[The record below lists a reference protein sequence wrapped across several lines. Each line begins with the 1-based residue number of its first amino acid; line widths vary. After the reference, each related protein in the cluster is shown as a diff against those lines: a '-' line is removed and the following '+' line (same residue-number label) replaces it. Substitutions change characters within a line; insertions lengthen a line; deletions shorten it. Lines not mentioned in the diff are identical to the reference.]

1 MSCLELL
8 GLSVTDLIAAP
19 LCNKQS
25 RAYRF
30 SHQNAA
36 NLPIPPR
43 KSALLS
49 LPPLR
54 SIKAL
59 NRVPQAPQP
68 NQGRT
73 PMQDADHNLLYSH
86 RRGHARSRQAN
97 FQRGG
102 LNPAPNVPG
111 TTKASEWNLP
121 TMLAIGKVILFAIPS
136 PAERTMK
143 ALLSVFAVLSLLV
156 YAAHSAAEGEPP
168 SNSDEDGSSKT
179 PENDS
184 QVLEGEA
191 LRNCLLEK
199 TWSECGLVP
208 FSFSELSAQIESE
221 QGNNSDNGTSWR
233 FLGPWAKTIPEYST
247 Q

>member
-1 MSCLELL
+1 
-8 GLSVTDLIAAP
+8 
-19 LCNKQS
+19 
-25 RAYRF
+25 
-30 SHQNAA
+30 
-36 NLPIPPR
+36 
-43 KSALLS
+43 
-49 LPPLR
+49 
-54 SIKAL
+54 
-59 NRVPQAPQP
+59 
-68 NQGRT
+68 
-73 PMQDADHNLLYSH
+73 
-86 RRGHARSRQAN
+86 
-97 FQRGG
+97 
-102 LNPAPNVPG
+102 
-111 TTKASEWNLP
+111 
-121 TMLAIGKVILFAIPS
+121 MLAIGKVILFAIPS